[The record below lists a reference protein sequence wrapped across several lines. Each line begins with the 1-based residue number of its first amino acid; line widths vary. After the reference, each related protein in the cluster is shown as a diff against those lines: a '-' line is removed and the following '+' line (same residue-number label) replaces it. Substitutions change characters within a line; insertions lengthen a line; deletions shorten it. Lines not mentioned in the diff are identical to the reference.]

1 MRKDQIILRGRLGR
15 AVRDGRP
22 DADQL
27 RAELKASRA
36 VDYIEDLLTD
46 PSPTVEDRCRLAD
59 LLITD
64 PS

>member
-1 MRKDQIILRGRLGR
+1 MRKDQNILRGKLGR

-36 VDYIEDLLTD
+36 ADYIESLLADPVPTDLA
-46 PSPTVEDRCRLAD
+46 RFRLAA
-59 LLITD
+59 LLIEGA
-64 PS
+64 S